1 MISMRFDYRDLF
13 RAPRIA
19 WSFQRIW
26 IQFLGLLSGWL
37 VYFIFTYLAL
47 LLAGENMGV
56 LWARFGLIPS
66 IAGLPLPWYA
76 WVSAII
82 GLLGLLFFWLVS
94 ATAVA
99 RAVYMNLKGNHFYT
113 WKDAIRFALK
123 KKGGSVIA
131 TPIGILAIAF
141 FTGLGGVI
149 VGLCGRIP
157 VVGEIGIALFTLIW
171 FAASLFLVF
180 LALAL
185 GVSLFL
191 TPSVLA
197 TTDDDAFEGIFQ
209 SFSTLVSQPWRLIVY
224 TLLVGVLAILGG
236 GVFAYFAKK
245 AWFVMNRVL
254 TLGMGDKCIDV
265 SYAAS
270 YLLQNWI
277 YPAVEWARA
286 LPSSITSAC
295 FFGQEF
301 LPSSLGVSQTIA
313 AYVMAIFLLLIG
325 LAVVAYPVAIFNTG
339 YCLLFL
345 ILKKKK
351 DDENLLE
358 RKDKEEPQEEV
369 KVPETPP
376 EKPQAEQAKP
386 KARRATSAR
395 KAPAKKTSSRK
406 SR

>member
-1 MISMRFDYRDLF
+1 MVSMRFDYRDLF

-26 IQFLGLLSGWL
+26 IQFLGLLAGWA
-37 VYFIFTYLAL
+37 VYFVFTYLAL
-47 LLAGENMGV
+47 LLAGEPLSV

-76 WVSAII
+76 WVSALV
-82 GLLGLLFFWLVS
+82 GLLGFLFLCLVS

-113 WKDAIRFALK
+113 WRDAIRFALK
-123 KKGGSVIA
+123 KKGGAVIA

-209 SFSTLVSQPWRLIVY
+209 SFSTLVSQPWRLILY
-224 TLLVGVLAILGG
+224 TLLVGVLALVGG

-277 YPAVEWARA
+277 YPAVEWART

-295 FFGQEF
+295 FFSQEF
-301 LPSSLGVSQTIA
+301 LPSTLGLSQTIA
-313 AYVMAIFLLLIG
+313 SYIMAIFLLLIG
-325 LAVVAYPVAIFNTG
+325 LAVFAYPVAIFNTG

-369 KVPETPP
+369 KAPEAPQ

-386 KARRATSAR
+386 RARKTSSAR
-395 KAPAKKTSSRK
+395 KTPAKKAGSRK